1 MISASRGVVTGLV
14 WFSFQIVTATGSVQ
28 IPPTGA
34 RTVALGGAT
43 AGLPGVDGARQNPA
57 ALWME
62 DRASL
67 SFGFNRLF
75 GMPELEGRSVDV
87 AVPVGTTILSIGLTG
102 FGFEVFSETELSTA
116 VTGRARGLGVGLR
129 ARGIRSRFDAYGSVN
144 RLVLDAG
151 WMYASSPELAF
162 GASIRNVGSG
172 SGGIEI
178 AAGLSA
184 RTGTRLLI
192 VVSTIMSRGTPAD
205 VRFGFEMKPV
215 EVMAL
220 RLGGSMNPGL
230 VTTGVGLIVGRLTI
244 DIAFALHARLG
255 LTPVITLRFVK

>member
-1 MISASRGVVTGLV
+1 MISFQRGVVTGLM
-14 WFSFQIVTATGSVQ
+14 WFSFQIVAATGSAQ

-67 SFGFNRLF
+67 SLGFNQLF
-75 GMPELEGRSVDV
+75 GMPDLEGRSADV
-87 AVPVGTTILSIGLTG
+87 AVPVGAAILSVGLSG
-102 FGFEVFSETELSTA
+102 FGFDVFSETELSA
-116 VTGRARGLGVGLR
+116 GVAGKVRGLGMGLR
-129 ARGIRSRFDAYGSVN
+129 ARGIQSRFDRYGSVS

-151 WMYASSPELAF
+151 WMYAQAPELVF

-172 SGGIEI
+172 SSGIQI
-178 AAGLSA
+178 AIGLSA
-184 RTGTRLLI
+184 QTGTGLLM
-192 VVSTIMSRGTPAD
+192 VVSTAMSRGTPAD

-215 EVMAL
+215 EVLAL
-220 RLGGSMNPGL
+220 RLGGSLNPGL
-230 VTTGVGLIVGRLTI
+230 VTTGFGLIIGRLMI
-244 DIAFALHARLG
+244 DVAFSLHARLG